1 MPEDTTPASVGLLL
15 SDDLIFT
22 SRVTGT
28 ARAAGLAVKA
38 ARAVE
43 ALEAL
48 ARQQHPTCV
57 LVDLANPGLE
67 LPELLSRLRAVCPQ
81 MPRVVAYGSHVDA
94 AGLRA
99 ARAAG
104 CDVVLPRSAFVEQ
117 LPLELPAWMAKLS

>member
-1 MPEDTTPASVGLLL
+1 MAEATTGPLGLLL

-28 ARAAGLAVKA
+28 ARAAGLTVQA
-38 ARAVE
+38 ARSAE

-48 ARQQHPTCV
+48 ARQQMPTCV
-57 LVDLANPGLE
+57 LLDLANPGLQ
-67 LPELLSRLRAVCPQ
+67 LPELLGRLRSACPR

-117 LPLELPAWMAKLS
+117 MPQELPAWLTRD

>member
-1 MPEDTTPASVGLLL
+1 MEPLGLLL
-15 SDDLIFT
+15 SDDLIFS

-28 ARAAGLAVKA
+28 ARSLGLAMKV
-38 ARAVE
+38 ARSVD

-48 ARQQHPTCV
+48 ARQQTPCFV
-57 LVDLANPGLE
+57 LVDLANPGLAVPD
-67 LPELLSRLRAVCPQ
+67 LIARLRAACAA

-104 CDVVLPRSAFVEQ
+104 CDVVMPRSQFVEA
-117 LPLELPAWMAKLS
+117 LPHELPAWFATRE